1 MPSAQKLH
9 RCAILDDYQNV
20 ALGLADWASL
30 AGEVELTVFNAPL
43 GGPDE
48 IARALQGFDIVV
60 LMRERTAFPRRLIEA
75 LPDLRLLISTGKR
88 NWMLDV
94 AAARER
100 GIVAC
105 STETTGNPTTA
116 IAIGLMLELTRR
128 IGYESERIRHGA
140 PWQSTLGIDI
150 EGKTLGLIGLG
161 RLGQKVAKIARAL
174 DMKVIAWSQNL
185 NAERC
190 ASAGVELAASKE
202 ALLRAADIVS
212 LHVVLSERTRG
223 LIGRGELALMK
234 PSAYLI
240 NTARGPI
247 VDEAALIAALRDK
260 RIAGAGLDV
269 YDIEP
274 LPADHPLRSL
284 DNVVLSPH
292 LGYVTVGEFPHLLCG
307 RGRGHPRV
315 SRRQADQAVAARIGG
330 DAQRR
335 TNRPTGRVQWQSI
348 VAQYSTTT
356 RASPSKWPTGRR
368 SRVTSTSRCSAS
380 R

>member
-1 MPSAQKLH
+1 MPSAKKLH

-30 AGEVELTVFNAPL
+30 AGEVEFTVFDAPL
-43 GGPDE
+43 GGLEE
-48 IARALQGFDIVV
+48 ITRALQGFDMVV

-75 LPDLRLLISTGKR
+75 LPQLRLLISTGKR

-94 AAARER
+94 EAARER

-116 IAIGLMLELTRR
+116 VAIALMLELTRR
-128 IGYESERIRHGA
+128 IGYESERLKHGA
-140 PWQSTLGIDI
+140 AWQSTLGVDI

-185 NAERC
+185 DAERC
-190 ASAGVELAASKE
+190 AGAGAELAPSKE
-202 ALLRAADIVS
+202 ALLREADIVS
-212 LHVVLSERTRG
+212 LHVVLSERTRS
-223 LIGRGELALMK
+223 LIGRKEFALMK

-247 VDEAALIAALRDK
+247 VEEAALIAALRDK

-274 LPADHPLRSL
+274 LPAGHPLRAL

-292 LGYVTVGEFPHLLCG
+292 LGYVTAENFRTCYAGVVEDIRAYLDGKPIRLLQ
-307 RGRGHPRV
+307 P
-315 SRRQADQAVAARIGG
+315 A
-330 DAQRR
+330 
-335 TNRPTGRVQWQSI
+335 
-348 VAQYSTTT
+348 
-356 RASPSKWPTGRR
+356 
-368 SRVTSTSRCSAS
+368 
-380 R
+380 

>member
-1 MPSAQKLH
+1 VPSAQKLH

-30 AGEVELTVFNAPL
+30 AGEVEFTVFNAPL
-43 GGPDE
+43 GEPDE

-94 AAARER
+94 EAARER

-116 IAIGLMLELTRR
+116 IAIALMLELTRR
-128 IGYESERIRHGA
+128 IGYESERLRHGA
-140 PWQSTLGIDI
+140 RWQSTLGVDI

-185 NAERC
+185 NPERC
-190 ASAGVELAASKE
+190 ASAGVELAPSKE

-223 LIGRGELALMK
+223 LIGRKEFALMK

-274 LPADHPLRSL
+274 LPTDHPLRAL

-292 LGYVTVGEFPHLLCG
+292 LGYVTGENFRTCYAGVVEDIRAFLDGKPIRLLQ
-307 RGRGHPRV
+307 P
-315 SRRQADQAVAARIGG
+315 A
-330 DAQRR
+330 
-335 TNRPTGRVQWQSI
+335 
-348 VAQYSTTT
+348 
-356 RASPSKWPTGRR
+356 
-368 SRVTSTSRCSAS
+368 
-380 R
+380 

>member
-1 MPSAQKLH
+1 MADWS
-9 RCAILDDYQNV
+9 
-20 ALGLADWASL
+20 GLAP
-30 AGEVELTVFNAPL
+30 EVAFTVFNAPL

-48 IARALQGFDIVV
+48 LAQALKGFDMVV

-94 AAARER
+94 EAANER

-105 STETTGNPTTA
+105 STETTGNPTIGLT
-116 IAIGLMLELTRR
+116 IGLMLELTRR
-128 IGYESERIRHGA
+128 IGYESERLKNGGA
-140 PWQSTLGIDI
+140 WQSTVGVDI

-161 RLGQKVAKIARAL
+161 RLGSQVAKIALAL
-174 DMKVIAWSQNL
+174 NMKVIAWSQNL
-185 NAERC
+185 DAERC
-190 ASAGVELAASKE
+190 ARAGVELAPSKE
-202 ALLRAADIVS
+202 ALLRQADIVS

-223 LIGRGELALMK
+223 LIGPGEFALMK
-234 PSAYLI
+234 PNAYLV

-274 LPADHPLRSL
+274 LPTDHPLRQL

-292 LGYVTVGEFPHLLCG
+292 LGYVTAENFRTCYAGVVENIRAYLDGKPIRLLQ
-307 RGRGHPRV
+307 P
-315 SRRQADQAVAARIGG
+315 A
-330 DAQRR
+330 
-335 TNRPTGRVQWQSI
+335 
-348 VAQYSTTT
+348 
-356 RASPSKWPTGRR
+356 
-368 SRVTSTSRCSAS
+368 
-380 R
+380 

>member
-1 MPSAQKLH
+1 VPSAQKLH

-30 AGEVELTVFNAPL
+30 EGEVELTVFNAPL
-43 GGPDE
+43 GGPQE
-48 IARALQGFDIVV
+48 IARALQGFDMVV

-75 LPDLRLLISTGKR
+75 LPDLKLLISTGKR

-94 AAARER
+94 EAARER

-116 IAIGLMLELTRR
+116 VAIALMLELTRR
-128 IGYESERIRHGA
+128 IGYESERLKHGA
-140 PWQSTLGIDI
+140 PWQSTLGVDI

-185 NAERC
+185 TAERC
-190 ASAGVELAASKE
+190 AAAGVERAPAKE
-202 ALLRAADIVS
+202 ALLREADIVS

-223 LIGRGELALMK
+223 LIGQAEFALMK
-234 PSAYLI
+234 PTAYLI

-247 VDEAALIAALRDK
+247 VEEAALIAALRSK

-274 LPADHPLRSL
+274 LPADHPLRAL

-292 LGYVTVGEFPHLLCG
+292 LGYVTAENFRTCYAGVVEDIRAYLDGKPIRLLQ
-307 RGRGHPRV
+307 P
-315 SRRQADQAVAARIGG
+315 A
-330 DAQRR
+330 
-335 TNRPTGRVQWQSI
+335 
-348 VAQYSTTT
+348 
-356 RASPSKWPTGRR
+356 
-368 SRVTSTSRCSAS
+368 
-380 R
+380 

>member
-30 AGEVELTVFNAPL
+30 AGEVEFTVFNAPL
-43 GGPDE
+43 GEPDE

-94 AAARER
+94 EAARER

-116 IAIGLMLELTRR
+116 IAIALMLELTRR
-128 IGYESERIRHGA
+128 IGYESERLRHGA
-140 PWQSTLGIDI
+140 RWQSTLGVDI

-185 NAERC
+185 NSERC
-190 ASAGVELAASKE
+190 ASAGVELAPSKE

-223 LIGRGELALMK
+223 LIGREEFALMK

-274 LPADHPLRSL
+274 LPADHPLRAL

-292 LGYVTVGEFPHLLCG
+292 LGYVTAENFRTCYAGVVEDIRAFLDGKPIRLLQ
-307 RGRGHPRV
+307 P
-315 SRRQADQAVAARIGG
+315 A
-330 DAQRR
+330 
-335 TNRPTGRVQWQSI
+335 
-348 VAQYSTTT
+348 
-356 RASPSKWPTGRR
+356 
-368 SRVTSTSRCSAS
+368 
-380 R
+380 